1 MRFALLP
8 TSLNTDHACDPLG
21 TRPCGLQ
28 QAQDRSLRSRPCA
41 CSGRGPGAGL
51 GLRLRG
57 GPLANA
63 RARKHSAA
71 QLRPRPTSHL
81 PTPPSSAWWGR
92 GPHCTGTA
100 IVERLLAA
108 VGPGG
113 ERSVERRTAR
123 RVPAPQLKRGVRLMG
138 AAIKPGT
145 PLVRLD
151 RVGASGCT
159 TSPPPHLLL

>member
-1 MRFALLP
+1 MATTEPPQAWLP
-8 TSLNTDHACDPLG
+8 TQRSP
-21 TRPCGLQ
+21 
-28 QAQDRSLRSRPCA
+28 QAWLPTQRSRATSCL
-41 CSGRGPGAGL
+41 GAGL
-51 GLRLRG
+51 KDLLSVG
-57 GPLANA
+57 G
-63 RARKHSAA
+63 
-71 QLRPRPTSHL
+71 RPV
-81 PTPPSSAWWGR
+81 
-92 GPHCTGTA
+92 
-100 IVERLLAA
+100 VERLLAA